1 LQVVVEPIVDA
12 AAVEL
17 RASLEEDIEQVLTRE
32 MASSNL
38 VDFTFVIGN
47 PSLVIAGVA
56 TDLDENSEA
65 FRNEVQAAESGLA
78 EVFGVPTELVAVVLG
93 ASADEVEAIES
104 ADAFIKETIRTAL
117 EASLPGSQIE
127 RFTYQ
132 YGNPTIVEVTV
143 KSDLERESEAFE
155 NEVRGAEYAL
165 EEALGV
171 PVRLSVELAT
181 E

>member
-1 LQVVVEPIVDA
+1 
-12 AAVEL
+12 
-17 RASLEEDIEQVLTRE
+17 
-32 MASSNL
+32 
-38 VDFTFVIGN
+38 
-47 PSLVIAGVA
+47 
-56 TDLDENSEA
+56 
-65 FRNEVQAAESGLA
+65 VQAAESGLA

-93 ASADEVEAIES
+93 ASADEIEAIES

-143 KSDLERESEAFE
+143 ESDLERESEAFE